1 MEEGGMHRFVDLLCR
16 IRTWVSTPRTPEPK
30 SSDGPIV
37 TSVVWLVAI
46 PYFFGS
52 AIYCGISLTKW
63 AFDQP
68 FRPDAMFAV
77 MCAMMGAMV
86 SVMLA
91 LTFRSRRTLQR
102 SSADQTG

>member
-1 MEEGGMHRFVDLLCR
+1 MEEGGMHHFDDLLCR

-63 AFDQP
+63 VFDQP
-68 FRPDAMFAV
+68 FRPDAMFAAL
-77 MCAMMGAMV
+77 CAMMG
-86 SVMLA
+86 VMLSIG
-91 LTFRSRRTLQR
+91 LGFLFRRG
-102 SSADQTG
+102 SSPPQAST

>member
-1 MEEGGMHRFVDLLCR
+1 MDHFRDLRRRVWTWATVPPAHDPQRGEE
-16 IRTWVSTPRTPEPK
+16 
-30 SSDGPIV
+30 PIA
-37 TSVVWLVAI
+37 TAVVWLVAL

-52 AIYCGISLTKW
+52 AFYCGVLLVKW
-63 AFDQP
+63 AFGQA

-102 SSADQTG
+102 SSAAQTG